1 MGAYTASHDVDCV
14 HPIFCNLTDEHYKE
28 MKDAGREVNTW
39 TVNEYEDI
47 RRLASMGVDGLIG
60 NFPDRMIEVLR

>member
-1 MGAYTASHDVDCV
+1 MH
-14 HPIFCNLTDEHYKE
+14 E
-28 MKDAGREVNTW
+28 AGCEINTW

-47 RRLASMGVDGLIG
+47 KKLSAWGVDSLIG